1 MHKGHKSFRNYTL
14 EGIHIPQSEAN
25 YSTGWNGIETVKSE
39 IFNKKHM
46 IEIYELLKL
55 SKYNESTTSSTRK
68 VSLTLRVKGMEKSS
82 VVTTEQSELFFD
94 SKTDNILGNDVRW
107 HADALVEPF
116 FRKFKSDVSL
126 KDIVRELL

>member
-1 MHKGHKSFRNYTL
+1 M
-14 EGIHIPQSEAN
+14 EGIHLPQSDAY
-25 YSTGWNGIETVKSE
+25 YSTGWNGIEIVYRKDSKSD

-46 IEIYELLKL
+46 IEIYESLNL
-55 SKYNESTTSSTRK
+55 SKYNESASSRK
-68 VSLTLRVKGMEKSS
+68 VSLTLRVKGVEKSS

-116 FRKFKSDVSL
+116 FRKIKNDVSL